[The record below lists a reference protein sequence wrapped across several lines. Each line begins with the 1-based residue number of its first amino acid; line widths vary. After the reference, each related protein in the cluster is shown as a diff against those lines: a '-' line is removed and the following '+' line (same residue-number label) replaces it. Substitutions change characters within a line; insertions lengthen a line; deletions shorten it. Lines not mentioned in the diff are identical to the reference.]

1 MREAYE
7 WHSAKDN
14 DLAMQFMLCVRQT
27 VDAIEKSPL
36 RFPIAIEDIRNAHVK
51 KFPCDVWYVTD
62 GDSAVVACIHAKQD
76 GPSVVRK
83 RLKTL
88 ERH

>member
-7 WHSAKDN
+7 WYAAKDT

-36 RFPIAIEDIRNAHVK
+36 RFPIA
-51 KFPCDVWYVTD
+51 
-62 GDSAVVACIHAKQD
+62 
-76 GPSVVRK
+76 
-83 RLKTL
+83 
-88 ERH
+88 